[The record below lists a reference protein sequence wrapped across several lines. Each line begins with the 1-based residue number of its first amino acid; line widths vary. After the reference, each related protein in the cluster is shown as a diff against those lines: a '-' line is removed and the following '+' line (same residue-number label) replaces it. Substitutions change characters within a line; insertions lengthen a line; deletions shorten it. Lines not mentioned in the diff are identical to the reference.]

1 MLPTQEDFTATLQT
15 LYLAAAQEG
24 VEKAKIER
32 VTAEMTKTNLEAS
45 YRECRRPWRLLG
57 AVVMPDDDRRW
68 SCTFQGVTAYGDT
81 PEIACDNFDHLWTFG
96 EYKP

>member
-1 MLPTQEDFTATLQT
+1 
-15 LYLAAAQEG
+15 

-32 VTAEMTKTNLEAS
+32 VTAEMTKTTS
-45 YRECRRPWRLLG
+45 KRLPRVPPAVAVLG